1 MKKLLL
7 FFVFCYSMTLVAQV
21 TNEGEPASW
30 SSVKK
35 SGITAITL
43 PQIDIKKIKT
53 EDDIND
59 KLREKP
65 YRVGISHK
73 VNYGMENSGTWTD
86 LANGD
91 RIWRILFSSKDAVH
105 LSVVFD
111 KFFLPRGG
119 KIYLYNDNRT
129 DLLGAYTE
137 TQNNEKQVL
146 GTWFVNGDKLWIEY
160 YEPKKVKGLGIL
172 NLSSVIHGY
181 RMGHSYQKGYLSD
194 FEKSLNDSGDCNHDV
209 DCPIGADFEAQKD
222 LLKKS
227 VAFLNMG
234 DGFIC
239 SGALVNNTAEDK
251 TPYFLSAN
259 HCYERTVGTA
269 DASLF
274 SMRFNWISPNP
285 VCAATT
291 ASTDAIDN
299 FTISGSTFRARN
311 ADSDVLLVEI
321 NNPIPGSWDVTYAGW
336 DKTDTNPSFEVGIH
350 HPSGD
355 IMKVSRDDDGATK
368 TTSDGTDVWLIGGTS
383 AGSGDGWEIGVTE
396 GGSSGSPLFDQNGKI
411 IGQLFGGQATCDG
424 TNDNDDFDVYGRF
437 ATSWDSGTTA
447 ATRLSDWLDPLG
459 TNQGTLESNPRLET
473 FANDGAVSSS
483 IPVIACGTFDVS
495 PTITIR
501 NAGSTTL
508 TSLTVNW
515 DIDGGTSTVINWTG
529 SLAQNETESIALA
542 SISVS
547 TGPHVFNV
555 TSSNPNGVA
564 DENTSND
571 TSTNSFLITNEFVTS
586 QVHLTLTTDDYSDE
600 TTWEFRDSNDI
611 VLYSGGPYNGTT
623 DDNTTFQESF
633 DVTAVE
639 CYTFEIFDFA
649 EDGICCDWGN
659 GSYSLRTDDTLIY
672 AGFGNFGVS
681 EATQMRIVTT
691 LAVNDEFLEQNIS
704 IFPNPTSG
712 FVQIKIKEW
721 TSDLDYEIYNIL
733 GQTLKT
739 NRLQNNEI
747 LDLTDLPNDMYF
759 IKITEL
765 ETNRI
770 LVKKI
775 VLNK

>member
-1 MKKLLL
+1 
-7 FFVFCYSMTLVAQV
+7 
-21 TNEGEPASW
+21 
-30 SSVKK
+30 
-35 SGITAITL
+35 
-43 PQIDIKKIKT
+43 
-53 EDDIND
+53 
-59 KLREKP
+59 
-65 YRVGISHK
+65 
-73 VNYGMENSGTWTD
+73 
-86 LANGD
+86 
-91 RIWRILFSSKDAVH
+91 
-105 LSVVFD
+105 
-111 KFFLPRGG
+111 
-119 KIYLYNDNRT
+119 LYNDDRT

-146 GTWFVNGDKLWIEY
+146 GTWFVNGNKVWIEY
-160 YEPKKVKGLGIL
+160 YEPKKVKGQGIL
-172 NLSSVIHGY
+172 SLSSVIHGY
-181 RMGHSYQKGYLSD
+181 RMGHNYQKGYLSD

-209 DCPIGADFEAQKD
+209 DCPIGSDFEAQKD

-227 VAFLNMG
+227 IGFLYMPEG
-234 DGFIC
+234 TSAYIC
-239 SGALVNNTAEDK
+239 TGALVNNTAEDK

-259 HCYERTVGTA
+259 HCYER
-269 DASLF
+269 DASEPPANPSTF
-274 SMRFNWISPNP
+274 TFRFNWISPNP
-285 VCAATT
+285 VCAAST
-291 ASTDAIDN
+291 ASTDSPDN
-299 FTISGSTFRARN
+299 FTMSGSTFRARN
-311 ADSDVLLVEI
+311 AASDVLLVEI

-336 DKTDTNPSFEVGIH
+336 DKTDANPTFQVGIH

-368 TTSDGTDVWLIGGTS
+368 TTSSGADVWLIGGTS
-383 AGSGDGWEIGVTE
+383 AGSGNGWEIGVTE
-396 GGSSGSPLFDQNGKI
+396 GGSSGSPLFDQNGRV
-411 IGQLFGGQATCDG
+411 IGQLFGGQAACSG
-424 TNDNDDFDVYGRF
+424 TTDNDDYDVYGRF
-437 ATSWDSGTTA
+437 ATSWAS
-447 ATRLSDWLDPLG
+447 LNNWLDPLG
-459 TNQGTLESNPRLET
+459 IGPNTWESLPRLEN
-473 FANDGAVSSS
+473 FANDASVSSS
-483 IPVIACGTFDVS
+483 IPDIACGTFDVV

-515 DIDGGTSTVINWTG
+515 DIDSGTSTVINWTG

-547 TGPHVFNV
+547 AGPHVFNV

-611 VLYSGGPYNGTT
+611 VLYSGGPYNNPA
-623 DDNTTFQESF
+623 DNNTTFQESF
-633 DVTAVE
+633 DVSLDE

-649 EDGICCDWGN
+649 EDGICCDYGN

-747 LDLTDLPNDMYF
+747 LDLSDLPSDIYF
-759 IKITEL
+759 MKITEI
-765 ETNRI
+765 ETNKI
-770 LVKKI
+770 LIKKI